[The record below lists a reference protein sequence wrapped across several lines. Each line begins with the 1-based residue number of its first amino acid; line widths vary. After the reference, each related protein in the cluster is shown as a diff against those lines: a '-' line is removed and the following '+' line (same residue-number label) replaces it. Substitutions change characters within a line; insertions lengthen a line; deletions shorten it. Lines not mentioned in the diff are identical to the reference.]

1 MDMNFE
7 TDDEESVSNSEVED
21 LSKDDD
27 PNTRHMVE
35 L

>member
-1 MDMNFE
+1 MDMSFE
-7 TDDEESVSNSEVED
+7 TGDEESVSNSEVED

-27 PNTRHMVE
+27 PNGRHIVE